1 MKIRRGPINSPKAGV
16 LKPLK
21 VGDTLGVRV
30 NSHGPRPV
38 LEVFDTK
45 TNAVAG
51 SLTFVGYLELIGC
64 IIDRQIGYKAV
75 IINISGGIYEVRVEP
90 V

>member
-1 MKIRRGPINSPKAGV
+1 M
-16 LKPLK
+16 
-21 VGDTLGVRV
+21 RV